1 MRVDVQINGSDMSVV
16 ADRAMEAALFD
27 VAEQALGDCNK
38 YAPYDYGGLMDSSVI
53 HSDTDSAE
61 LVWDMPYAQYLYFGL
76 LMLADNGSAWAKS
89 GESKHLTNIPLSYS
103 KDKHPLAQSHWCEVA
118 ENNHRQQW
126 DITFRNTL
134 RSNGL

>member
-1 MRVDVQINGSDMSVV
+1 MIVDVQINGPDMSIV
-16 ADRAMEAALFD
+16 ADRAMRAALFD

-61 LVWDMPYAQYLYFGL
+61 LVWNAPYAQYLYFGL

-103 KDKHPLAQSHWCEVA
+103 KDKHLSLIH
-118 ENNHRQQW
+118 
-126 DITFRNTL
+126 I
-134 RSNGL
+134 